1 MLTVLA
7 CIFVPLGVIWL
18 LVVSP
23 SFRTAAVIFVA
34 LILITIRGIWNW
46 FRYNQ
51 DRYGES
57 AQQTNQVIEDNNRHQ
72 KETATIDEWCRANV
86 AGVDIE
92 HWKSVIIPDPTNDR
106 HSVICRVAGGW
117 VKSDDAPTYASPD
130 DRLRVIWFDQL
141 RRIDQKRCPIV

>member
-34 LILITIRGIWNW
+34 LILHNYR
-46 FRYNQ
+46 RQ
-51 DRYGES
+51 DSYGEP

-72 KETATIDEWCRANV
+72 KETATVDEWCRANV
-86 AGVDIE
+86 AGVDI
-92 HWKSVIIPDPTNDR
+92 KTGNLLSFRTQLTPSTRSYVM
-106 HSVICRVAGGW
+106 SRVVG
-117 VKSDDAPTYASPD
+117 
-130 DRLRVIWFDQL
+130 
-141 RRIDQKRCPIV
+141 